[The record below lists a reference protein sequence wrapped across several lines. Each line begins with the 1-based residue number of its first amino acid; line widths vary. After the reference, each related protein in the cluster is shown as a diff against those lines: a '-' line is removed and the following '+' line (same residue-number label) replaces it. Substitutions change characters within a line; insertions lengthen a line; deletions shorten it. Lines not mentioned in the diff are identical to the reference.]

1 MARRLSRREVLLLSG
16 LALVGGWWMWRT
28 WSQPVASTA
37 AITTK
42 VNAKG
47 AKMEAAPV
55 VHLDQLDK
63 ALVKYD
69 PDGRDL
75 FRYSPRPPTWAE
87 VKRMRAEAEKARLA
101 ALEAARQAKLRAEA
115 EAKAAAARAE
125 WTRLHPQPPPPPLP
139 PRVTFQFIGFIGPP
153 DDRIAAFQKNDKTF
167 LAKTGDVIQK
177 DFKVK
182 EIRYESVILAYTD
195 PKYKDTAEL
204 PLSRGK

>member
-1 MARRLSRREVLLLSG
+1 MARRLSRREIFLLGG

-28 WSQPVASTA
+28 WSQPVTSTA
-37 AITTK
+37 AITTR
-42 VNAKG
+42 VNAKA
-47 AKMEAAPV
+47 AKLDAAPV

-87 VKRMRAEAEKARLA
+87 VKRMRAEAEAARKAAEEARRRAAEEAKRKAEEAARLA
-101 ALEAARQAKLRAEA
+101 EYQ
-115 EAKAAAARAE
+115 
-125 WTRLHPQPPPPPLP
+125 RLHPKPPPPPLP

>member
-1 MARRLSRREVLLLSG
+1 MARRLSRREIFLLGG

-28 WSQPVASTA
+28 WSEPVASTA
-37 AITTK
+37 AITKKADAKAAK
-42 VNAKG
+42 VI
-47 AKMEAAPV
+47 AAPV
-55 VHLDQLDK
+55 VHLDQLNK

-69 PDGRDL
+69 TDGRDL
-75 FRYSPRPPTWAE
+75 FRYAPRPPTWAQ
-87 VKRMRAEAEKARLA
+87 VKRMRAEAEAARKAAEEARRRAEEEAKRKAADEAKRLA
-101 ALEAARQAKLRAEA
+101 WLRD
-115 EAKAAAARAE
+115 
-125 WTRLHPQPPPPPLP
+125 HPQPTPPPLP
-139 PRVTFQFIGFIGPP
+139 PRVTFQFIGFLGPP
-153 DDRIAAFQKNDKTF
+153 DDRIAAFQQKDKTF